1 MPPTFQGK
9 AALVTGAAAGI
20 GRAIALA
27 FAAEGAQ
34 VIAAD
39 IAAEGGAETLR
50 LIKEAGGEAIFV
62 PCDIAKS
69 SDVEAL
75 VARAIETYGR
85 LDYAANNAGIEGQ
98 MLPTADYPEEMWNRV
113 LTVDLT
119 GTWLCM
125 KHEISQ
131 MLKQGAGAIVNTA
144 SVLSVVGSANL
155 CAYTAAKHGVVGLTR
170 AAALEYAA
178 QGIRI
183 NAVCPGP
190 IETAMAR
197 RVLAGSG
204 ETYQQV
210 AAATP
215 IKRWGRP
222 EEVAAAVLWLCSEA
236 ASFVTGHAMLI
247 DGGDTIH

>member
-1 MPPTFQGK
+1 MPGTFQGK
-9 AALVTGAAAGI
+9 VALVTGAASGI
-20 GRAIALA
+20 GRATARA

-34 VIAAD
+34 VVAAD
-39 IAAEGGAETLR
+39 IATQEGEETLR
-50 LIKEAGGEAIFV
+50 LIEAAGGTAIFV
-62 PCDIAKS
+62 PCDVSKGA
-69 SDVEAL
+69 DVEAL
-75 VARAIETYGR
+75 VDRAIATYGR
-85 LDYAANNAGIEGQ
+85 LDCAANNAGIEGPL
-98 MLPTADYPEEMWNRV
+98 LPTADYPEEMWNRV
-113 LTVDLT
+113 LAVDLT

-125 KHEISQ
+125 KQEIPQ
-131 MLKQGAGAIVNTA
+131 MLKQGDGAIVNTA

-155 CAYTAAKHGVVGLTR
+155 CAYTAAKHGVVGLTK

-190 IETAMAR
+190 IETAMAM

-222 EEVAAAVLWLCSEA
+222 EEVAAAILWLCSNA
-236 ASFVTGHAMLI
+236 ASFVTGHAMLV